1 MYINEVAINVVCDF
15 KIYNHIVC
23 DDKKQLW
30 QIEHHHKKRVLSTSK
45 LTYNPKR
52 NAYRINSLWVSKVRL
67 LNLRIEKK
75 YKLII
80 KEGKET
86 PFD

>member
-1 MYINEVAINVVCDF
+1 MYINEIAINVFCIF
-15 KIYNHIVC
+15 KIYNHVVC

-30 QIEHHHKKRVLSTSK
+30 QIEYHHKKRVLPTRK
-45 LTYNPKR
+45 ITYNPER

-80 KEGKET
+80 QEGKET

>member
-1 MYINEVAINVVCDF
+1 MYINEISINVVCEF
-15 KIYNHIVC
+15 KPYDKIVC
-23 DDKKQLW
+23 DDKRNLW
-30 QIEHHHKKRVLSTSK
+30 QLEYCPKKRTIPLRK

-67 LNLRIEKK
+67 LKLRIEKK

-80 KEGKET
+80 QEGKET